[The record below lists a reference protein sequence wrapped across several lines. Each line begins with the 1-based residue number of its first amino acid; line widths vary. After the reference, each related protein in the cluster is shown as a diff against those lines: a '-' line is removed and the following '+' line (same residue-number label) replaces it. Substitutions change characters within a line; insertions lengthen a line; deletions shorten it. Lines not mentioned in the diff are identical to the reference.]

1 MLLGGAFRRLATLLK
16 EDTVFSADSKPAG
29 DSMSH
34 YFVNN
39 AALPDGN
46 HEVHALGCSGM
57 PVDKRYLGNFEDAA
71 EAMMEARKDFWLASA
86 CGKCG
91 HGRRTEATTT
101 TTTRLSVSGIHS
113 MLEKFT

>member
-1 MLLGGAFRRLATLLK
+1 
-16 EDTVFSADSKPAG
+16 
-29 DSMSH
+29 MSH

-57 PVDKRYLGNFEDAA
+57 PVDKRYLGNFEDTS

-86 CGKCG
+86 CEKCG
-91 HGRRTEATTT
+91 HGRRVDTTT
-101 TTTRLSVSGIHS
+101 TTTARLTMSGIHS
-113 MLEKFT
+113 MLEKLT